1 MKSIKQ
7 HGSLFQA
14 RRAKSRRSSSRE
26 KRNGASLQALTL
38 DGSTKALQYPETT
51 GQGLAMPSNQEQPTE
66 MSPSLGL
73 LHLMIDL
80 GRGDD
85 LII

>member
-1 MKSIKQ
+1 MLLCS
-7 HGSLFQA
+7 
-14 RRAKSRRSSSRE
+14 RRAALNRVDRRPVKKER
-26 KRNGASLQALTL
+26 SLTPSINL